1 MRYLLLILVLPAL
14 CLACLAQ
21 AGKVETLGPPTDSG
35 VPAAIIQ
42 VLDSQGAR
50 LKLADGSP
58 VCDIWLRKSISAQTK
73 KQSEG
78 LLYPEL
84 SESMLVGV
92 ISFPQA
98 TTDYRGQ
105 LIAPGTYTLRYELI
119 PDDGNHL
126 GVAPNRDFL
135 LLVPAAADSDPAAVF
150 KFDELVQMSRKATRT
165 NHPGP
170 ISLTQSVG
178 SATALTK
185 DAEDH
190 WIFSGTLKLD
200 SGKDLPFA
208 LVVKGTAAQ

>member
-1 MRYLLLILVLPAL
+1 MRYLPLIITVPAL

-35 VPAAIIQ
+35 ISAAVVQ

-50 LKLADGSP
+50 LKLADGSSI
-58 VCDIWLRKSISAQTK
+58 CDIWLRRSVPIH
-73 KQSEG
+73 KQKESEG
-78 LLYPEL
+78 LLYPQL
-84 SESMLVGV
+84 SESILVGV

-105 LIAPGTYTLRYELI
+105 PIVPGIYTLRYELI

-126 GVAPNRDFL
+126 GVSPNRDFL
-135 LLVPAAADSDPAAVF
+135 LLVPAAPDSDPAAVF
-150 KFDELVQMSRKATRT
+150 KFDELVQMSRKATGT

-170 ISLTQSVG
+170 LSLTQASG
-178 SATALTK
+178 PTPALTK

-208 LVVKGTAAQ
+208 LIVKGTAAQ